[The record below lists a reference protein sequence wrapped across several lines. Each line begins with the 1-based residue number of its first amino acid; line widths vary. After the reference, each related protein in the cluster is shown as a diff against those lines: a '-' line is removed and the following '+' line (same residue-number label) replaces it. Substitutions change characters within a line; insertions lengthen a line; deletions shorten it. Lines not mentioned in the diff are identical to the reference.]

1 VQAITAV
8 YGDAGKQRGVMTDLL
23 TYRGTVYPWQC
34 DHIGHRNVIWYV
46 GKLDE
51 TTWHLF
57 VQIGSTPS

>member
-1 VQAITAV
+1 
-8 YGDAGKQRGVMTDLL
+8 MTDLL